1 MDKTLEKIYS
11 MSSEQIEQGQKFAM
25 VGGGTPGPIL
35 VKGKGVRIEDIDGNQ
50 YIDCTS
56 QSWAMYL
63 GFANEEVNQALHE
76 HMQHYTHV
84 HQGFHTPSRLYLVN
98 KLIEIAPKGFD
109 KVSFTVGGGP
119 AVEAAMKIGLRNVPG
134 SKSMISLWDAYHGS
148 ILSAASMSWI
158 GTRTRGFTGQQNFI
172 SKLNPEVRVPNPY
185 CYRCFFKDSPEK
197 CSLQCAEFL
206 RETIIRGVNG
216 PPAGFVLE
224 PIQASGGQIPA
235 PKRYLQRVREI
246 CDEFS
251 IPLIFDEIQTYC
263 RIGEWFAAT
272 YYDVKPDIIVLGKGL
287 GAGLPI
293 AAIMVDEKL
302 EGFSMKAEEL
312 HTFANNSL
320 SQVGAIKLI
329 DIIERENI
337 LENVRKMGKYLVDGI
352 EKLQKEIPQIGDIR
366 GVGLHIGVE
375 FVKDPNTREKDEDL
389 AVAVRSEGLKQ
400 GAIFGLG
407 GANRNVLKVKP
418 PLIVTQS
425 EADEILAI
433 LGKTIR
439 NVIKNQ

>member
-11 MSSEQIEQGQKFAM
+11 MSSEQIEQGKKFAM

-63 GFANEEVNQALHE
+63 GFANEEVNQTLHE

-272 YYDVKPDIIVLGKGL
+272 YYDVKPDIMVLGKGL

-337 LENVRKMGKYLVDGI
+337 LENVRKMGKYLVGGI
-352 EKLQKEIPQIGDIR
+352 EKLQKEFPQIGDIR

-425 EADEILAI
+425 EADEILSI

-439 NVIKNQ
+439 NVIKNH

>member
-1 MDKTLEKIYS
+1 MDTLLQKIYG
-11 MSSEQIEQGQKFAM
+11 MSSDEIEMGKKHTM
-25 VGGGTPGPIL
+25 VGGGTPGPLL

-63 GFANEEVNQALHE
+63 GFANQEVSETLYK
-76 HMQHYTHV
+76 HMKNFTHV
-84 HQGFHTPSRLYLVN
+84 HQGFNTPPRLYLSN
-98 KLIEIAPKGFD
+98 KLIELAPNGFN
-109 KVSFTVGGGP
+109 KVSYTVGGGP
-119 AVEAAMKIGLRNVPG
+119 AVEAAMKIGLRNNPD
-134 SKSMISLWDAYHGS
+134 SKSMICLWDAYHGS
-148 ILSAASMSWI
+148 LLSASSMSWI
-158 GTRTRGFTGQQNFI
+158 GTRTNGDFTGQQNFI
-172 SKLNPEVRVPNPY
+172 TKLSPEIRVPNPY
-185 CYRCFFKDSPEK
+185 CYRCFFKKQPET
-197 CSLQCAEFL
+197 CGLECAEFL
-206 RETIIRGVNG
+206 RETIKRGVNG
-216 PPAGFVLE
+216 PPAGFILE

-293 AAIMVDEKL
+293 AAIIVNEKL
-302 EGFSMKAEEL
+302 EGFGPKAEEL

-320 SQVGAIKLI
+320 SQVAAAKQIE
-329 DIIERENI
+329 IIERDNI
-337 LENVRKMGKYLVDGI
+337 LENVRNIGKYLVEGI
-352 EKLQKEIPQIGDIR
+352 KKIQKQYPQIGDIR

-375 FVKDPNTREKDEDL
+375 YVKDTDSKEPDVDL
-389 AVAVRSEGLKQ
+389 AVNIRKEGLKN

-418 PLIVTQS
+418 PLIINCD
-425 EADEILAI
+425 EADQVLTILE
-433 LGKTIR
+433 KTMGA
-439 NVIKNQ
+439 VIKQ